1 MGRGGSSQG
10 WGGGSE
16 GRWGQS
22 ESQQQRGRAPKG
34 WKRSDDRIK
43 DDICETLEYRTNI
56 NAEDIDIQV
65 KDGEVTLSGTVRS
78 RQEKRQIEDTVEQA
92 MGVKEVHN
100 QLRVKKDSDQ
110 GSQQGQHAQGS
121 SGSMGQSSSSMGESG
136 QQSSSSRTSG
146 SSGKSTT

>member
-1 MGRGGSSQG
+1 MG
-10 WGGGSE
+10 GGGSE

-43 DDICETLEYRTNI
+43 DDICESLEYRSNI

-78 RQEKRQIEDTVEQA
+78 RQEKRQIEDVVEQA
-92 MGVKEVHN
+92 MGVSEVHN
-100 QLRVKKDSDQ
+100 QLRVKKE
-110 GSQQGQHAQGS
+110 GSQGAQGS
-121 SGSMGQSSSSMGESG
+121 SGSMGQSSSGSMG
-136 QQSSSSRTSG
+136 QSSSSSSSESGTQSGG
-146 SSGKSTT
+146 SSRISGTGSSSKSTT